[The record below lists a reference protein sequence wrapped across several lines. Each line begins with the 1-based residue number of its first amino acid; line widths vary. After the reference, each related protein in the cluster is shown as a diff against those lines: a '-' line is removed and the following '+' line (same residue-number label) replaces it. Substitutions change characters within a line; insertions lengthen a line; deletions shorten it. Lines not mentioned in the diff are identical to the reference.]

1 MNSKRILVIDDDP
14 DLRLALRLP
23 LESAGYTVS
32 EAENVSSG
40 IAAVKDVDPDLIIL
54 DVMMDTT
61 TAGFQFALDLRS
73 VDPTSE
79 FKEYR
84 DVPIII
90 LTAIHTTTP
99 LRFGPDEDYLPVETF
114 LDKPV
119 EPEILLAK
127 VQEML
132 GE

>member
-1 MNSKRILVIDDDP
+1 MTSKRILVIDDDP

-114 LDKPV
+114 LDKPID
-119 EPEILLAK
+119 PDMLLDK
-127 VQEML
+127 VREML